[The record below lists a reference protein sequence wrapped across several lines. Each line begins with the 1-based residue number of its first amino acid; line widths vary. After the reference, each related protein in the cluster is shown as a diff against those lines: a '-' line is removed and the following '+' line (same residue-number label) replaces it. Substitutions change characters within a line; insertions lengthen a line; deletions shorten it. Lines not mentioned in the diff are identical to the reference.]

1 MKDCAEEAAGLAS
14 HSKGGAIENFDTT
27 QQNEVVRGT
36 NHYPY
41 WYFVGLLMVIPLSKF
56 SVLV

>member
-36 NHYPY
+36 NYYSY
-41 WYFVGLLMVIPLSKF
+41 WYSMVLLMVFL
-56 SVLV
+56 